1 MLAIVPLAVLGMIM
15 LGRIIRR
22 LSKQVQDN
30 LAEINATAD
39 EALTGVRIVKSFA
52 REPYEVARYGDRVE
66 ELYQTSMERVKVR
79 AIVGPIIGFRRSRP
93 SPSCCGS
100 AAGWWSPAN

>member
-1 MLAIVPLAVLGMIM
+1 M
-15 LGRIIRR
+15 
-22 LSKQVQDN
+22 QDN

-66 ELYQTSMERVKVR
+66 QLYQTSMERVKVR
-79 AIVGPIIGFRRSRP
+79 GSWARSSASGVFGIARRSRR
-93 SPSCCGS
+93 GS
-100 AAGWWSPAN
+100 VVHGWSPAN